1 MNRPGRRTVRSLTVA
16 ATAAAL
22 AVPALPAAAD
32 AAKRSD
38 QKTAAPAD
46 AKQKRPG
53 GKGTGRRI
61 R

>member
-1 MNRPGRRTVRSLTVA
+1 MNRPGRRIVRPLTVA

-22 AVPALPAAAD
+22 VVPALPAAAD

-38 QKTAAPAD
+38 KPSAASSD
-46 AKQKRPG
+46 GKQKRPA